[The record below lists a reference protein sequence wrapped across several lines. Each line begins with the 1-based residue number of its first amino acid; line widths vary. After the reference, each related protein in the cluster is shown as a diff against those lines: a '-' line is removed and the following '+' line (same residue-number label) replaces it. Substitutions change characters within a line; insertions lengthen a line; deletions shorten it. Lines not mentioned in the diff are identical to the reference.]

1 MYYNKYICLI
11 IGECLMFRSMTS
23 FGRAKDILNG
33 REITVEI
40 KSVNN
45 RYFECQTRLPRS
57 LSHLEQKI
65 KPTLSSLGIT
75 RGKVDVSV
83 MLEGSGDNETEIAV
97 NHAFAQKYINALI
110 DLKETYSLTGDIQ
123 LSHVLKNSDVFTF
136 VTPAIDE
143 EARDRDIMEMIS
155 RAAEKFIEGRR
166 LEGERIQADICAKL
180 DIIRAYV
187 AEIKTLSADDIDG
200 YKVKLEEKL
209 KAVLADNNITL
220 DENRILTECA
230 IYADRAAIDEEI
242 VRLGSHFVAFEEYM
256 QKDEPVGRSIDFLL
270 QEMNREINT
279 IGSKCQN
286 AAIARLVVGVK
297 TELEKVREQIQ
308 NIE

>member
-1 MYYNKYICLI
+1 
-11 IGECLMFRSMTS
+11 MFRSMTS

-65 KPTLSSLGIT
+65 KPTLSTLGIT

-83 MLEGSGDNETEIAV
+83 MLEGSGDGEAEIAV
-97 NHAFAQKYINALI
+97 NHTFAQKYINALM
-110 DLKETYSLTGDIQ
+110 DLKETYSLSGDIQ
-123 LSHVLKNSDVFTF
+123 LSHVIKNSEVFTF
-136 VTPAIDE
+136 VTPEIDE
-143 EARDRDIMEMIS
+143 EARDRDVMEMIS
-155 RAAEKFIEGRR
+155 RATEKFIEGRK

-180 DIIRAYV
+180 DVIRSYV
-187 AEIKTLSADDIDG
+187 SKIKTLSADDIDG

-242 VRLGSHFVAFEEYM
+242 VRLNSHFVAFEEYM

-286 AAIARLVVGVK
+286 ASIAKLVVGVK

>member
-1 MYYNKYICLI
+1 
-11 IGECLMFRSMTS
+11 MFRSMTS
-23 FGRAKDILNG
+23 FGRAKDTLSG

-75 RGKVDVSV
+75 RGKVDVNI
-83 MLEGSGDNETEIAV
+83 MLEGGADNDSEISI
-97 NHAFAQKYINALI
+97 NYNFADRYVSVLREI
-110 DLKETYSLTGDIQ
+110 KERYSLEGDIRI
-123 LSHVLKNSDVFTF
+123 SDVVRNSDVFTF
-136 VTPAIDE
+136 VTPEIDE
-143 EARDRDIMEMIS
+143 EARDRDILS
-155 RAAEKFIEGRR
+155 VLSAAAEKFIEGRK
-166 LEGERIQADICAKL
+166 LEGERIQKDICAKL
-180 DIIRAYV
+180 DVIRGHV
-187 AEIKTLSADDIDG
+187 DTIKGLSADDIDG
-200 YKVKLEEKL
+200 YKTKLEEKL

-242 VRLGSHFVAFEEYM
+242 VRLYSHFTAFEDYM
-256 QKDEPVGRSIDFLL
+256 AKDEPVGRSIDFLL

-286 AAIARLVVGVK
+286 STIARHVVSVK
-297 TELEKVREQIQ
+297 TELEKIREQIQ

>member
-1 MYYNKYICLI
+1 
-11 IGECLMFRSMTS
+11 MFRSMTS
-23 FGRAKDILNG
+23 FGRAKDTLSG

-45 RYFECQTRLPRS
+45 RYFECQTRLPRC

-75 RGKVDVSV
+75 RGKVDVNI
-83 MLEGSGDNETEIAV
+83 MLEGGSDNDSEISINYDFADKYVAV
-97 NHAFAQKYINALI
+97 LREI
-110 DLKETYSLTGDIQ
+110 KERYCLDGDIRI
-123 LSHVLKNSDVFTF
+123 SDVVRNSDVFTF
-136 VTPAIDE
+136 VTPEIDE
-143 EARDRDIMEMIS
+143 EARDRDILYVLS
-155 RAAEKFIEGRR
+155 LATEKFIEGRR

-180 DIIRAYV
+180 DVVRSHV
-187 AEIKTLSADDIDG
+187 DKIKELSADDIDG
-200 YKVKLEEKL
+200 YKTKLEEKL

-242 VRLGSHFVAFEEYM
+242 VRLYSHFTAFEDYM

-286 AAIARLVVGVK
+286 SSIARHVVSVK
-297 TELEKVREQIQ
+297 TELEKIREQIQ

>member
-1 MYYNKYICLI
+1 
-11 IGECLMFRSMTS
+11 MFRSMTS

-65 KPTLSSLGIT
+65 KPALSALGIT

-83 MLEGSGDNETEIAV
+83 MLEGSGDGEAEIAV
-97 NHAFAQKYINALI
+97 NHTFAQKYINALM
-110 DLKETYSLTGDIQ
+110 DLKETYSLGGDIQ
-123 LSHVLKNSDVFTF
+123 LSHVIKNSEVFTF
-136 VTPAIDE
+136 VTPEIDE
-143 EARDRDIMEMIS
+143 EARDYDIMEMIS
-155 RAAEKFIEGRR
+155 RATEKFIEGRK

-180 DIIRAYV
+180 DVIRSYV

-242 VRLGSHFVAFEEYM
+242 VRLNSHFVAFEEYM
-256 QKDEPVGRSIDFLL
+256 QKDDPVGRSIDFLL

-297 TELEKVREQIQ
+297 TELEKVREQIP